1 MKRIGYYTLVALFV
15 VVGLALLALTNLGL
29 LTFRAPYVESIPTQ
43 SAHPAIAFTN
53 VNVVPMD
60 RERVLQNQ
68 TVLVRNGVIEKI
80 GERLDVPT
88 DALTIDGTN
97 KYLMP
102 GLVDMHVHL
111 QDKNDLILLAANG
124 VTTVRNMWG
133 NTDVM
138 LRLGMPDQL
147 QLREQIKQGKLF
159 GPTIYTTGPVMEG
172 DPSNHPLMSVFR
184 TPQEAEQ
191 SVAWQ
196 KAQGYDFV
204 KVYDHLNLETYR
216 AIVRAAKQN
225 GIPVVGH
232 VPKAG
237 GIDEVLTSGQ
247 VTIEHLQ
254 GYIDADAAE
263 FLIAPERIAEYANKT
278 RAAGVWNAPTL
289 ALYPKNSLPPEE
301 IAKLE
306 KQVAMKYTSPS
317 AQLTT
322 RILYDQMSQGH
333 TYKGADYATRIAA
346 LNKRMM
352 KALREADARFI
363 LGTDASNP
371 YHILGFS
378 AHEEL
383 AAMVEAG
390 LTPYEALVAGTRN
403 AAEALGKSSEF
414 GTVTEG
420 KRADLILV
428 EANPLDDV
436 TNANKRIG
444 VVLRGQWLPE
454 QKLQVMLNGLVESYT
469 PTWIERVLS
478 VVLIVAG
485 VGLVVRRQCRA

>member
-1 MKRIGYYTLVALFV
+1 MRARRRMR
-15 VVGLALLALTNLGL
+15 ANLELSLRGAFFA
-29 LTFRAPYVESIPTQ
+29 TKQ
-43 SAHPAIAFTN
+43 SP
-53 VNVVPMD
+53 P
-60 RERVLQNQ
+60 
-68 TVLVRNGVIEKI
+68 
-80 GERLDVPT
+80 
-88 DALTIDGTN
+88 
-97 KYLMP
+97 
-102 GLVDMHVHL
+102 
-111 QDKNDLILLAANG
+111 
-124 VTTVRNMWG
+124 
-133 NTDVM
+133 
-138 LRLGMPDQL
+138 
-147 QLREQIKQGKLF
+147 
-159 GPTIYTTGPVMEG
+159 
-172 DPSNHPLMSVFR
+172 
-184 TPQEAEQ
+184 
-191 SVAWQ
+191 VAWQ

-216 AIVRAAKQN
+216 ATVRAAKQN
-225 GIPVVGH
+225 GMPVVGH

-278 RAAGVWNAPTL
+278 RAAGVWNVPTL
-289 ALYPKNSLPPEE
+289 ALYPKNSLPAEE
-301 IAKLE
+301 VAKLE

-322 RILYDQMSQGH
+322 RFLYDQMSQGH
-333 TYKGADYATRIAA
+333 TYTGADYATRISA

-352 KALREADARFI
+352 KALRDADAKFV

-390 LTPYEALVAGTRN
+390 LTPYEALVAGTHN

-414 GTVTEG
+414 GTATEG

-436 TNANKRIG
+436 TNANKRLG

-454 QKLQVMLNGLVESYT
+454 QKLQAMLNGLVESYN
-469 PTWIERVLS
+469 PTIIERVLPL
-478 VVLIVAG
+478 VLIL
-485 VGLVVRRQCRA
+485 VGFGLIARRRLNSR

>member
-1 MKRIGYYTLVALFV
+1 MKRIGYYTLVALLV
-15 VVGLALLALTNLGL
+15 VAGLALLALTNLGL
-29 LTFRAPYVESIPTQ
+29 LTFRAPYIESIPTQ

-53 VNVVPMD
+53 VNIVPMD
-60 RERVLQNQ
+60 REIVLRNQ

-80 GERLDVPT
+80 GELVDAPS
-88 DALTIDGTN
+88 DALIVDATN

-102 GLVDMHVHL
+102 GLVDMHVHI

-138 LRLGMPDQL
+138 LRLGLPDQL
-147 QLREQIKQGKLF
+147 ELREQIKQGKLF

-172 DPSNHPLMSVFR
+172 NPSNHPLMTIFK

-191 SVAWQ
+191 SVARQ
-196 KAQGYDFV
+196 KAQGYDSV

-216 AIVRAAKQN
+216 AIARAAKEN
-225 GIPVVGH
+225 GLPVVGH
-232 VPKAG
+232 VPIAG

-254 GYIDADAAE
+254 GYIDADATE

-278 RAAGVWNAPTL
+278 RTAGVWNAPTL
-289 ALYPKNSLPPEE
+289 ALYPKNSLPAEA

-306 KQVAMKYTSPS
+306 KQVGMKYTSPS

-322 RILYDQMSQGH
+322 RFLYDQMSQGH
-333 TYKGADYATRIAA
+333 TYTGADYATRISA

-352 KALREADARFI
+352 KALRDADAKFV

-390 LTPYEALVAGTRN
+390 LTPYEALAAGTRN

-414 GTVTEG
+414 GTVMEG

-428 EANPLDDV
+428 EANPLDNV
-436 TNANKRIG
+436 ANANKRVG

-454 QKLQVMLNGLVESYT
+454 EKLQTMLNGLAESYT
-469 PTWIERVLS
+469 PTWAERGLPLVLM
-478 VVLIVAG
+478 VGG
-485 VGLVVRRQCRA
+485 VGLVVRRQRR